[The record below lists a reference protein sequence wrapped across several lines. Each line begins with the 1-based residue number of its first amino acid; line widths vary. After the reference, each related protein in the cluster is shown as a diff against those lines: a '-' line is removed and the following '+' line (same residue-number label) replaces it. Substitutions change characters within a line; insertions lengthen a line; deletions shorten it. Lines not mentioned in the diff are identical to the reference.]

1 VEPAWGDPQYCA
13 AVLILALSTDWADY
27 GLHFL
32 IDVLASLATLYAY
45 RFCEH
50 TWHRILVWLGL
61 SLVVT
66 FSTVNLVG

>member
-1 VEPAWGDPQYCA
+1 VEPASGDPQYRRRA
-13 AVLILALSTDWADY
+13 HPRPQHRLGGH